1 MTTALKIIAVLRAR
15 LARLLR
21 YAAVS
26 AISTATSLT
35 VLGLLVGLANAPA
48 GWSNVA
54 ATAIGTVPSFEL
66 NRRWVWL
73 KRGTRSIW
81 GEVVPFATLA
91 LAGLVLSTV
100 TVHLASTWAEQ
111 SGWGRLAR
119 TSAVEA
125 ASVATFGSLWVLQYV
140 LCDRVL
146 FRSREPKHGRT
157 VASSP
162 AAATALPSALNT
174 APPTGPAG
182 Q

>member
-1 MTTALKIIAVLRAR
+1 MSDVERTPGVYPTTIENSGGNQTVEPRRSSRRSTRVPMTTALKIIGLLRAR

-35 VLGLLVGLANAPA
+35 VLGVLVGLANAPA
-48 GWSNVA
+48 GWANVA

-73 KRGTRSIW
+73 KRGARSIW

-100 TVHLASTWAEQ
+100 TVHLAS
-111 SGWGRLAR
+111 
-119 TSAVEA
+119 
-125 ASVATFGSLWVLQYV
+125 
-140 LCDRVL
+140 
-146 FRSREPKHGRT
+146 
-157 VASSP
+157 
-162 AAATALPSALNT
+162 
-174 APPTGPAG
+174 
-182 Q
+182 